1 MADAADVE
9 RQLELAR
16 LAVLKARAC
25 WAEWVAPP
33 PDFEC
38 ELSDEEY
45 GKRREVELA
54 AGRAEH
60 ELRAALRVIREQ
72 FLGWP
77 PAEPPGGDWL
87 SAGAYD
93 EGGGDDD

>member
-33 PDFEC
+33 PEREC
-38 ELSDEEY
+38 RLSDEEY
-45 GKRREVELA
+45 VRRREVELP
-54 AGRAEH
+54 AGRAER
-60 ELRAALRVIREQ
+60 ELWESLRVIREE
-72 FLGWP
+72 FLGCP
-77 PAEPPGGDWL
+77 PAEP
-87 SAGAYD
+87 S
-93 EGGGDDD
+93 GDDDWLPGEAYDGG

>member
-33 PDFEC
+33 PDFEVK
-38 ELSDEEY
+38 LSDEEY
-45 GKRREVELA
+45 AKRREVEVH

-60 ELRAALRVIREQ
+60 ALWEALRIIQEQ
-72 FLGWP
+72 FLGWT
-77 PAEPPGGDWL
+77 PAEPHGSDWL
-87 SAGAYD
+87 PAEAYD
-93 EGGGDDD
+93 EGE

>member
-33 PDFEC
+33 PDFEVK
-38 ELSDEEY
+38 LSDEEY
-45 GKRREVELA
+45 AKRREVERA
-54 AGRAEH
+54 AGKAE
-60 ELRAALRVIREQ
+60 RALRDALKVIREQ
-72 FLGWP
+72 FPGYP
-77 PAEPPGGDWL
+77 PAEAHGGDWL
-87 SAGAYD
+87 PAEAYE
-93 EGGGDDD
+93 EGTDG

>member
-25 WAEWVAPP
+25 WGEWVAPP
-33 PDFEC
+33 DFEC
-38 ELSDEEY
+38 KLSDEEY
-45 GKRREVELA
+45 AKRREVEVA

-60 ELRAALRVIREQ
+60 ALRDALKVIREE
-72 FLGWP
+72 FPGSP
-77 PAEPPGGDWL
+77 PAEAHGSDWL
-87 SAGAYD
+87 PAEAYED
-93 EGGGDDD
+93 RGE